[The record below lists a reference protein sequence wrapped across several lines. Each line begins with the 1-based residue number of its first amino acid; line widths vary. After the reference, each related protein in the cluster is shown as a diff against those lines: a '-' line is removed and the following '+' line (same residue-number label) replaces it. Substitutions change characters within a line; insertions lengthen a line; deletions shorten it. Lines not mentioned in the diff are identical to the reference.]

1 MSSSSD
7 SNEDL
12 IKAEHEQNFLS
23 VLETE
28 LVDSMSAMLIDPVV
42 LWATEYHI
50 TAKAL
55 PGFPMVAVKKWDYTN
70 AKIYAHNLIKQRF
83 SIDDYWFDWVKGQ
96 RWTLARARKRK
107 DNWVVGVVLIEEV
120 EI

>member
-1 MSSSSD
+1 MGSSNGSS
-7 SNEDL
+7 EDL
-12 IKAEHEQNFLS
+12 IKIKDEQNYFS

-28 LVDSMSAMLIDPVV
+28 LVDSMSAMHIDPVA

-55 PGFPMVAVKKWDYTN
+55 PGFPMVFIKKWDYIN

-96 RWTLARARKRK
+96 RLTLARARKRK